1 MRAALREWGDVTV
14 VGPLAGGH
22 RNQVWEVRRG
32 GERLVARQSGRGPAS
47 LDWEADVL
55 GHLARH
61 GFRVPSVVP
70 ALDGRRQV
78 GGVVV
83 QSWLAG
89 EKPGPA
95 DWPAVAATL
104 RRLHEVTAGWPQR
117 PGLPGPRELLHVDR
131 GGDVDLTA
139 MPPAVAVACR
149 RAWARLDGVSEAVV
163 HGDPGHQTS
172 GLPATGWACSTG
184 TRPGWTGSTLTSPT
198 CRSARYRLR
207 GCWPPAML
215 SRPGRSPPAGL
226 WNPSMLA
233 AACACSARCSRS
245 DPAAWALFAAVAGDT
260 GPCLTR
266 RKTPSRPRACPTA

>member
-1 MRAALREWGDVTV
+1 MPAAGGGGAVPEREREAGMRAALRAWGDVTV

-22 RNQVWEVRRG
+22 RNPVLEVCRG

-47 LDWEADVL
+47 LDWEADLL

-89 EKPGPA
+89 ETPGPA
-95 DWPAVAATL
+95 DWPKVAATL

-117 PGLPGPRELLHVDR
+117 PGFVGTRDLLHVDR

-139 MPPAVAVACR
+139 MPPAVAFACR
-149 RAWARLDGVSEAVV
+149 RAWARLDGVREAVV
-163 HGDPGHQTS
+163 HGDPGPSNIRVTSDGVGLLDWDEARVDRVDLDLADLPFGAPQTWR
-172 GLPATGWACSTG
+172 LLAAREAVTAWEVAACWVVE
-184 TRPGWTGSTLTSPT
+184 PEY
-198 CRSARYRLR
+198 ARRRLR
-207 GCWPPAML
+207 ML
-215 SRPGRSPPAGL
+215 GSL
-226 WNPSMLA
+226 HQE
-233 AACACSARCSRS
+233 
-245 DPAAWALFAAVAGDT
+245 
-260 GPCLTR
+260 
-266 RKTPSRPRACPTA
+266 